1 MSSVIRL
8 VWAAVAA
15 MTMAGCVPLN
25 DPYGPGPYNQPPY
38 NQPPPAAVGPA
49 TERKVER
56 ALQRYAARI
65 AMMDAPGVAAMYTP
79 DGVWERQS
87 GTLHGREQIRNAVAS
102 TGGVRVVSNEM
113 IMRSISYN
121 GPALIQVGDFRQSL
135 RLANGKTAHVEGRFE
150 ATWIQGPYGEWLIHR
165 MVTRASR

>member
-1 MSSVIRL
+1 MCSVVRL
-8 VWAAVAA
+8 VLAAIAAV
-15 MTMAGCVPLN
+15 TMAGCIPLQ
-25 DPYGPGPYNQPPY
+25 DTFGPGPGPYD
-38 NQPPPAAVGPA
+38 QPPPIAIGPA
-49 TERKVER
+49 TERQIER

-79 DGVWERQS
+79 DGIWERQS

-102 TGGVRVVSNEM
+102 AGGVRVMSNEM

-121 GPALIQVGDFRQSL
+121 GPALIQVGEFRQSL
-135 RLANGKTAHVEGRFE
+135 RLANGNSANVEGRFE

-165 MVTRASR
+165 MVTRAVK